1 MDFKKN
7 LAYQIGTLFG
17 LGLLPGGGTWASLVF
32 LLPAIFIEDP
42 LNFLIFFVFITL
54 FFAPAIY
61 KSSRPF
67 FKSKDPK
74 EFVLDEVLG
83 MCLALLLICVFFAP
97 DRSIYTT
104 VKIITISDII
114 SKEMMNI
121 LFAATFIL
129 FRIFDILKIGPVGWV
144 EDPTTAPSWWQ
155 KLDTND
161 NAYMRVIGDDIFAGF
176 LSSFIV
182 IILTVVY
189 MINNLTYLWI

>member
-7 LAYQIGTLFG
+7 LAYQIGTLSG

-32 LLPAIFIEDP
+32 LLPAILIEDP

-54 FFAPAIY
+54 FFAPTIY
-61 KSSRPF
+61 ESSRPF

-74 EFVLDEVLG
+74 EFVLDEILG
-83 MCLALLLICVFFAP
+83 MCLALLLIYIFIIIING
-97 DRSIYTT
+97 IYD
-104 VKIITISDII
+104 KQY
-114 SKEMMNI
+114 KEIMNI

-129 FRIFDILKIGPVGWV
+129 FRIFDISKIGPVGWV
-144 EDPTTAPSWWQ
+144 EDPATAPSWWQ

-182 IILTVVY
+182 IILTL
-189 MINNLTYLWI
+189 IYLWI